1 MIVRELELTNIRSH
15 AHSLIKF
22 PLGKTLLE
30 GDIGSGKSSVLMG
43 IEFALFGLGS
53 DSGSS
58 VLSLGKDSGEVRMAF
73 EVDGSEY
80 QITRRLQRKA
90 GKVQQVDG
98 ELKSPSETLL
108 LSPSELKEKVLETL
122 EFNEAPDPKA
132 QSWIYRYAVYTPQ
145 EEMKSILAL
154 VPEQRLQILRRAFRV
169 EDYKIAATNADETV
183 RSIRAEAQKQDGI
196 ATGMVELRSQ
206 VQGLQADEEK
216 HRIELTKLE
225 DAETAQEEQVR
236 LLKAEKEDLQ
246 KREVSLQNT
255 KAETEYY
262 ERLGADAAK
271 DANELGDEI
280 TGLSGSLRELE
291 AALARADV
299 ERPSSVNTLSE
310 LKRRE
315 KTLEAKAKK
324 LIELKAAT
332 EAKLLDYESIMEN
345 GVCPVCDRVAEA
357 HDFEGKRARKDA
369 EKNHLVEELVS
380 LDGEVEALKL
390 KIEQGESYKEA
401 VKEATRQ
408 RTERS
413 KLKAEIEK
421 KEQSKRKFEKRAA
434 FAKNT
439 LQQLG
444 EQLEELSGLAKEKET
459 TDKKL
464 AGAEGSLRTTR
475 DKLAR
480 TRALLESVQKRQT
493 EIAIEIVAKEEA
505 SNRSKMLRE
514 REIWLEDYFIPTVRV
529 VEKSVLATINQEFDS
544 LFKRWF
550 GMLVSGP
557 DKEVS
562 VDEDFTP
569 VVTQGG
575 YEQDV
580 RYLSGGERTSIALAY
595 RLALN
600 VLSQR
605 VSIGMK
611 SNLLILDEPT
621 DGFSREQLGMVR
633 EVLDDVGCPQVI
645 VVSHDKELESF
656 ADQIFR
662 VEKSG
667 SESAVR
673 LP

>member
-332 EAKLLDYESIMEN
+332 EAKLLDYESIMKN
-345 GVCPVCDRVAEA
+345 GVCPVCDRAAEA

-369 EKNHLVEELVS
+369 EKNHLAEELAS
-380 LDGEVEALKL
+380 LDGEAEALKV

-401 VKEATRQ
+401 VKEAAHQ
-408 RTERS
+408 RMERS

-439 LQQLG
+439 LQRLGKQLG
-444 EQLEELSGLAKEKET
+444 ELSGLAKEKET

-464 AGAEGSLRTTR
+464 T
-475 DKLAR
+475 
-480 TRALLESVQKRQT
+480 
-493 EIAIEIVAKEEA
+493 
-505 SNRSKMLRE
+505 
-514 REIWLEDYFIPTVRV
+514 
-529 VEKSVLATINQEFDS
+529 
-544 LFKRWF
+544 
-550 GMLVSGP
+550 
-557 DKEVS
+557 
-562 VDEDFTP
+562 
-569 VVTQGG
+569 
-575 YEQDV
+575 
-580 RYLSGGERTSIALAY
+580 
-595 RLALN
+595 
-600 VLSQR
+600 
-605 VSIGMK
+605 
-611 SNLLILDEPT
+611 
-621 DGFSREQLGMVR
+621 
-633 EVLDDVGCPQVI
+633 
-645 VVSHDKELESF
+645 
-656 ADQIFR
+656 
-662 VEKSG
+662 
-667 SESAVR
+667 
-673 LP
+673 